1 MYIGRI
7 QTFLPKLRTAF
18 QQQPKKSAQGSRFV
32 AIVGD
37 DALYGR
43 VFEANTAAEAAELAV
58 AHFTDGR
65 PRKTGYTYH
74 VLLSDENG
82 SESRWLVSTEMLARF
97 TATSD
102 EPFSHQPP
110 GSGTLVPTP

>member
-1 MYIGRI
+1 MYTGRI
-7 QTFLPKLRTAF
+7 RTFLPKLRTAF
-18 QQQPKKSAQGSRFV
+18 QQPKKSAQGSRFV

-65 PRKTGYTYH
+65 NRKTGYTYD
-74 VLLSDENG
+74 VLIAEENG
-82 SESRWLVSTEMLARF
+82 SETLWAVRTEMLARF
-97 TATSD
+97 TAASNS
-102 EPFSHQPP
+102 PLSPQPP